1 MAQLDRRKLLTGASS
16 LFALGA
22 MPTTVLGASDPT
34 EKFDLLVRN
43 ANVLD
48 PSQGLSGKR
57 DLGIRYG

>member
-22 MPTTVLGASDPT
+22 IPASVSGALDPT

-43 ANVLD
+43 ALPALGDEQISRN
-48 PSQGLSGKR
+48 GL
-57 DLGIRYG
+57 LPV